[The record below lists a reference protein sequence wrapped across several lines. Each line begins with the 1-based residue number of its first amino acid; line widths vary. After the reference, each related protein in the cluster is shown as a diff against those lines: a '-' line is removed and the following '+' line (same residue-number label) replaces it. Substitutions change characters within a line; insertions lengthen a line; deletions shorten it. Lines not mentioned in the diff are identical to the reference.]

1 MIYRFGLLSKYFP
14 TTNITHKI
22 DKLEGAKVLF
32 FVKKAPLKHNE

>member
-22 DKLEGAKVLF
+22 DKLFKEQGII
-32 FVKKAPLKHNE
+32 FVKKAFKT